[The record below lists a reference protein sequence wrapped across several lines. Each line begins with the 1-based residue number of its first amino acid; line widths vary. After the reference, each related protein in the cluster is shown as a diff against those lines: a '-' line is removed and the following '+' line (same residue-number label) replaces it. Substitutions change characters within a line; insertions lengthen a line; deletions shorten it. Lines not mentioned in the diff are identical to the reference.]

1 MSPDDG
7 AARLAWQASGA
18 AKVMVMRS
26 PAGARAAQADVVYD
40 GTGAGF
46 TDGNLSNGKRYTYLV
61 QAIDA
66 AGNTASDSASVTP
79 SADASTKHLLSPGAA
94 SSLSRPPM
102 LRWRR
107 IARASYYNV
116 QLFRNGK
123 KILSAWPTKPP
134 LPAAP
139 RVAIRRQAPPAGQG
153 HLSVAAV
160 GRIRAPQRAPLR
172 QAAGQAHVHRQL
184 KPGTIPAVRCLYVD
198 LDGTLLGAGGAVTRD
213 GEGKFTLLGV
223 RALEACHRAGAL
235 VVAMSGRPR
244 AVLGEDV
251 RLLGMDEY
259 VFEGGA
265 GFVVDGEV
273 HWLTEPDTHERIAAS
288 GAPDLLLERYA
299 GRLEPHTPY
308 DRGRE
313 VSHALR
319 GLVDVAEA
327 ESLLAE
333 HGHGDLRLMDNGEA
347 HHRSPALDGL
357 PQVRLYHLLPGELS
371 KAGGVAA
378 HARARGF
385 AREDCL
391 AVGDSREDLRVAPA
405 VGAFWLVANGL
416 ELDPGLRAE
425 LARHPNAQLAEADH
439 GAGVYEAVVTTLA
452 LR

>member
-1 MSPDDG
+1 M
-7 AARLAWQASGA
+7 
-18 AKVMVMRS
+18 
-26 PAGARAAQADVVYD
+26 
-40 GTGAGF
+40 
-46 TDGNLSNGKRYTYLV
+46 
-61 QAIDA
+61 
-66 AGNTASDSASVTP
+66 
-79 SADASTKHLLSPGAA
+79 
-94 SSLSRPPM
+94 
-102 LRWRR
+102 
-107 IARASYYNV
+107 
-116 QLFRNGK
+116 
-123 KILSAWPTKPP
+123 
-134 LPAAP
+134 
-139 RVAIRRQAPPAGQG
+139 
-153 HLSVAAV
+153 
-160 GRIRAPQRAPLR
+160 
-172 QAAGQAHVHRQL
+172 
-184 KPGTIPAVRCLYVD
+184 RCLYVD

-213 GEGKFTLLGV
+213 GEGGFTLLGM

-244 AVLGEDV
+244 AVLAEDV
-251 RLLGMDEY
+251 RLLGIDEY

-319 GLVDVAEA
+319 GLVDVTEAEA
-327 ESLLAE
+327 LLAV

-347 HHRSPALDGL
+347 HLRSPALDGL
-357 PQVRLYHLLPGELS
+357 AQVRLYHLLPGDLS
-371 KAGGVAA
+371 KAGGVGA

-385 AREDCL
+385 TRADCL
-391 AVGDSREDLRVAPA
+391 AVGDSREDLQVAPA

-425 LARHPNAQLAEADH
+425 LARHPNAHLAEAGN

-452 LR
+452 QR